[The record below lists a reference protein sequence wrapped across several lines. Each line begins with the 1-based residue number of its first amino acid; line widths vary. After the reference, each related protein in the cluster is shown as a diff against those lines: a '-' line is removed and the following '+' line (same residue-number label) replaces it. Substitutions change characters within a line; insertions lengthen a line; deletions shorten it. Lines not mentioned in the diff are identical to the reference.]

1 MLILIRDIIL
11 SHQTRSHICITC
23 KFTRQTISFESPF
36 EELVSFE
43 PPARELGDTVTQTEI
58 PPHGGYKNNKLCQST
73 NYNQPHQITRK
84 HPLEMMRKFGPAS
97 MLGSITHPN
106 LNMPRGSYKKPKLG
120 YDTHENNQIPSSPR
134 AKQDLTRQ
142 QARPSKEKA
151 NQGNTSSQL
160 THRIITSSTGGE
172 ENEIDGSVVK
182 NLQTAFESEQDE
194 GDTSLK
200 SPLTRSQQLKRII
213 CKKTNTDTAPIT
225 KNMNRRIQ
233 DDTSLVTKT
242 RNLVVVYN
250 NYQAKSATAEDE
262 FAIQMTIF
270 RNIGEYYS
278 FYLESCPREIP
289 YLAKKTFNILLN
301 IIYDQ

>member
-23 KFTRQTISFESPF
+23 KFTCQTISFESPF

-43 PPARELGDTVTQTEI
+43 PPAKLERELGDTVTQTELL
-58 PPHGGYKNNKLCQST
+58 PHGGYKNNKLCQST

-106 LNMPRGSYKKPKLG
+106 LNMPHGSYKKTKFG
-120 YDTHENNQIPSSPR
+120 DDTHENNQIPSSPR
-134 AKQDLTRQ
+134 PKQDLTRQ

-151 NQGNTSSQL
+151 NQGNTTSQL
-160 THRIITSSTGGE
+160 THRIITGGD
-172 ENEIDGSVVK
+172 ENETDGSVV

-213 CKKTNTDTAPIT
+213 CKRTNTDTTPIT
-225 KNMNRRIQ
+225 NNMNRRAQ

-242 RNLVVVYN
+242 RNPVAVYN
-250 NYQAKSATAEDE
+250 NYQVKSATAQDE

-289 YLAKKTFNILLN
+289 YLAKKTFNILLIY